1 MRKGLAH
8 HPRGVYPAPAPAG
21 KALVR
26 GKNPQKLSYTSGVA
40 AKTPRV
46 RFGEGWTRL
55 IVPIVLLSVLR
66 AVPWSFG
73 PIKRLASWFY
83 DPAPTR
89 RARGVAATGAIGATS
104 AKPLLFSQSGDQ
116 SGSEPP
122 AESLAERVAQSLR
135 RSRATARRAE
145 EAAEHSYSEGVARR
159 ISDRRLPPPPLPAPN
174 LLTRPLL
181 PPVEEPPL
189 PVSAEVTALTPIPD
203 SIGNLYFIGIYR
215 NTGEAT
221 ITQPRVEVS
230 LWSADKRL
238 LKTATG
244 YAVRHTLE
252 KGETTPIKILV
263 EHYPPYAE
271 ATTEL
276 HPERELYPR
285 RRPKLALSDIRLERG
300 RYSGYRV
307 TGTVQNQD
315 AAAARYVQVIALLYD
330 ESDRIVGMDSR
341 FLTQTLLPPG
351 QSSPFAVE
359 VTQVR
364 GRPARTQLDYQAV
377 EPLLRK

>member
-1 MRKGLAH
+1 M
-8 HPRGVYPAPAPAG
+8 
-21 KALVR
+21 
-26 GKNPQKLSYTSGVA
+26 

-46 RFGEGWTRL
+46 RFGEGWTKL
-55 IVPIVLLSVLR
+55 LVPIVLLSVLR

-83 DPAPTR
+83 DPAPIR
-89 RARGVAATGAIGATS
+89 RAPVAASTSATS
-104 AKPLLFSQSGDQ
+104 ALPLLFGQ

-122 AESLAERVAQSLR
+122 PAQSLAERVAQSLR

-145 EAAEHSYSEGVARR
+145 EAAEHSYSEGVGRR
-159 ISDRRLPPPPLPAPN
+159 SGDRRLPSPALPAPR
-174 LLTRPLL
+174 LLSRPLL
-181 PPVEEPPL
+181 STVEEPPL
-189 PVSAEVTALTPIPD
+189 PVAAEVTALTPIAD
-203 SIGNLYFIGIYR
+203 SIGNIYFIGLYR

-244 YAVRHTLE
+244 YAVRHSLE
-252 KGETTPIKILV
+252 KGETTPIKVLV

-271 ATTEL
+271 ATTAV
-276 HPERELYPR
+276 HPDREIYPR
-285 RRPKLALSDIRLERG
+285 RRPKLALGDIRLERG

-330 ESDRIVGMDSR
+330 EGDRIVGMDSR
-341 FLTQTLLPPG
+341 FLAQTLLPPG

-364 GRPARTQLDYQAV
+364 GRPVRTQLDYQAV
-377 EPLLRK
+377 EPLLKK